1 MANLQ
6 ICWFSLLLRKAF
18 ATHRHM
24 RLSASEEMIG
34 RAAVDPHRS

>member
-6 ICWFSLLLRKAF
+6 ICWFRLLVGEAF

-24 RLSASEEMIG
+24 RLSASEGMIG
-34 RAAVDPHRS
+34 RAAVDPHGL